1 MNTLHV
7 RAVGDL
13 RVPTV
18 GTAGRFVGRAR
29 KTHEPLPDGEVVEDH
44 TDYRRA
50 LSRGELEL
58 VTDAPKAIAPRPAA
72 PKAVT
77 S

>member
-1 MNTLHV
+1 MSTLHV

-13 RVPTV
+13 RVPVV

-29 KTHEPLPDGEVVEDH
+29 KTHEMMPDGEHVEAH
-44 TDYRRA
+44 TDYQRA
-50 LSRGELEL
+50 LSRGELAL
-58 VTDAPKAIAPRPAA
+58 VVPRPAHRA
-72 PKAVT
+72 AKEP